1 MGGRIPIELPAALY
15 PTSKGIISMTPTLD
29 LTDEWK
35 WDSVVRRI
43 RPVDGGF
50 FYAVKTTGVFCRPS
64 CPSRLPNRKNVVFFA
79 TTDAAERA
87 GFRACKRCEPN
98 AASPPTPGIAAVVR
112 VCRLIDEAVETPT
125 LNDLAEAVGLSPSHL
140 QKVFK
145 KAVGVSPKA
154 YATAIRDRRLK
165 EELLRNGT
173 MTRAIYASGFSSSG
187 RGYETLSGTLGMSL
201 SEYRGGAA
209 GRVIRCSVVE
219 CALGFVA
226 VAATERGVCLIELG
240 DSPDVLRA
248 ELSTR
253 FPRADLQEGDPDLDR
268 WVSRVVNLIEVPV
281 RDVDL
286 PLDVRGTAF
295 QRQVW
300 EALRAI
306 PPGEVATYAEIARR
320 IEQPAAVRA
329 VAGACA
335 ANQLA
340 VVIPCH
346 RVIRSGGGL
355 GGYRWGVARKQQLL
369 DREAKIAEPGEETS

>member
-1 MGGRIPIELPAALY
+1 MPIELPTALY
-15 PTSKGIISMTPTLD
+15 PTSKERISMTPILD

-35 WDSVVRRI
+35 WDAVVQRI
-43 RPVDGGF
+43 RPVDDGF

-64 CPSRLPNRKNVVFFA
+64 CPSRLPNRKNVVFFP

-98 AASPPTPGIAAVVR
+98 AAFAPSPGVDAVIR
-112 VCRLIDEAVETPT
+112 ACQLIDEAVETPT
-125 LNDLAEAVGLSPSHL
+125 LNELAEAVSLSPSHF
-140 QKVFK
+140 QRVFK
-145 KAVGVSPKA
+145 KSVGVAPKA
-154 YATAIRDRRLK
+154 YASAVRGRRFK
-165 EELLRNGT
+165 EVLRQGGT
-173 MTRAIYASGFSSSG
+173 VTRAIHASGFGSSG
-187 RGYETLSGTLGMSL
+187 RGYEALGETLGMTPA
-201 SEYRGGAA
+201 EYRGGGA
-209 GRVIRCSVVE
+209 GRVVRFAVVE
-219 CALGFVA
+219 CALGWVA

-240 DSPDVLRA
+240 DSRDDLRA
-248 ELSTR
+248 EVSAR
-253 FPRADLQEGDPDLDR
+253 FPRADLKEGDPGLDH
-268 WVSRVVNLIEVPV
+268 WVNRVVSLIEVPGQGF
-281 RDVDL
+281 DL
-286 PLDVRGTAF
+286 PLEIRGTAF

-306 PPGEVATYAEIARR
+306 PAGEVATYSEIARR

-346 RVIRSGGGL
+346 RVVRSGGGL

-369 DREAKIAEPGEETS
+369 DREAKASDLGDNES